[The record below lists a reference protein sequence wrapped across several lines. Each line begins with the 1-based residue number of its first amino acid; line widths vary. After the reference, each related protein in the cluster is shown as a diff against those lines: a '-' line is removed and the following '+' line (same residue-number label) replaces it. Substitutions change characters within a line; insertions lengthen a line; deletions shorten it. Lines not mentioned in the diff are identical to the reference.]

1 MSDKVIRKPRFQKSN
16 MVGTVK
22 DCQKLYEEV
31 RQWTRCEENDTSLLK
46 QIVYGMGWSVSDLA
60 YHGWDGDNL
69 KREQEDLYA
78 VMSAVEYLQNV
89 LEDVLGIEV
98 TEYSDYLKNDE
109 CGRFKLIDTY
119 KENN

>member
-31 RQWTRCEENDTSLLK
+31 KQWTRCEEDDTSPLK
-46 QIVYGMGWSVSDLA
+46 QIVYGMGWFVSDLA

-78 VMSAVEYLQNV
+78 VMNAVKYLQNV
-89 LEDVLGIEV
+89 LEDVLGIEA

>member
-31 RQWTRCEENDTSLLK
+31 KQWTRCEENDTSPLK

-60 YHGWDGDNL
+60 YHGWNGDKL
-69 KREQEDLYA
+69 KREQEDL
-78 VMSAVEYLQNV
+78 
-89 LEDVLGIEV
+89 
-98 TEYSDYLKNDE
+98 
-109 CGRFKLIDTY
+109 
-119 KENN
+119 

>member
-1 MSDKVIRKPRFQKSN
+1 MA
-16 MVGTVK
+16 GTIK

-46 QIVYGMGWSVSDLA
+46 QIVYGMGWSVNDLA
-60 YHGWDGDNL
+60 YYGWDGDNL

-89 LEDVLGIEV
+89 LEDVLGIDA
-98 TEYSDYLKNDE
+98 TEYSYYLKNDE